1 MSPELV
7 KNNQHER
14 EEMSAM
20 QEMQRLLKP
29 ATDENDS
36 PVLQREYDRLKK
48 IEAMAMACDGVDM
61 GRYYEVPTDA
71 WEALNA
77 AVWDDMVNAE
87 VKGGDK

>member
-1 MSPELV
+1 
-7 KNNQHER
+7 
-14 EEMSAM
+14 MSAM

-48 IEAMAMACDGVDM
+48 IEAMAMACDGIDM
-61 GRYYEVPTDA
+61 GRHYEVPTEA

-77 AVWDDMVNAE
+77 AVWDDMANAG
-87 VKGGDK
+87 VSGAAHKD